1 MMDFVVKIM
10 TAVCIVVVVVTLEVM
25 AFSIA
30 KTIVDTSDDGL
41 KRKLKERQ
49 GEHSDSK
56 DKETDEEK

>member
-1 MMDFVVKIM
+1 MMDLVVKIM
-10 TAVCIVVVVVTLEVM
+10 TAAYIVVVVVALEVM

-49 GEHSDSK
+49 GEHADSK
-56 DKETDEEK
+56 TDEEK